1 MKSDHQKRIEMFM
14 KMALQEVPTRP
25 IMPSAEVRK
34 LRASLILEE
43 ALETIQGLGFR
54 VKEDEED
61 GDLVLVESGKPD
73 MIEIIDGCGDVS
85 VVTIGTLSA
94 MGVSDKPVLEAI
106 DMNNLAKFGPG
117 SFRDAKG
124 KWIKPAG
131 HQPPDIKAVLL
142 AQGMV
147 ACDAH
152 K

>member
-1 MKSDHQKRIEMFM
+1 MKSDHQKRVEMFM
-14 KMALQEVPTRP
+14 KLALQDVPAKP
-25 IMPSAEVRK
+25 IMPSVEVRR
-34 LRASLILEE
+34 LRAALILEE
-43 ALETIQGLGFR
+43 SLETIQGLGFK
-54 VKEDEED
+54 VEKSGKD
-61 GDLVLVESGKPD
+61 GELVLVESGKPD
-73 MIEIIDGCGDVS
+73 MLEIVDGCGDVS

-117 SFRDAKG
+117 SFRDAGG

-131 HQPPDIKAVLL
+131 HQPPDIKGVLL
-142 AQGMV
+142 AQGMA